1 MAAPFPARLDL
12 TPQARTELEALTRR
26 HTSGQQLVVRA
37 RIILAAADG
46 WSHRQI
52 ARELDLG
59 LETARR
65 WRHRWLRLAGVPL
78 AEVSVAER
86 LADAP
91 RPGRP
96 ARITAEQRCQI
107 VALACSAPTSHGRPI
122 SQWSGREIAA
132 ALVERGI
139 VEQISTRHAARL
151 VKKGISSPTAF
162 GIG

>member
-12 TPQARTELEALTRR
+12 SRDERTELDALTRR
-26 HTSGQQLVVRA
+26 PTAGQQVVVRA

-52 ARELDLG
+52 ARKLDLG

-65 WRHRWLRLAGVPL
+65 WRHRWLSLAGVPL
-78 AEVSVAER
+78 TELSVAER

-132 ALVERGI
+132 ELVERGI

-151 VKKGISSPTAF
+151 VKRGISSPTGSA
-162 GIG
+162 IG